1 MDSVEIDQ
9 INNIEKE
16 IDEIKADIA
25 LIEKD
30 LTSNQLQNN
39 SYKKRSKLWY

>member
-25 LIEKD
+25 LIEKI
-30 LTSNQLQNN
+30 
-39 SYKKRSKLWY
+39 

>member
-39 SYKKRSKLWY
+39 SYKKRLKLWY